1 MAFRDTALH
10 GSKKNQNDKRFHR
23 MMSPTAI
30 DLSNKDIE
38 DIADYYSKQSC
49 E

>member
-1 MAFRDTALH
+1 MMA
-10 GSKKNQNDKRFHR
+10 
-23 MMSPTAI
+23 PTAI